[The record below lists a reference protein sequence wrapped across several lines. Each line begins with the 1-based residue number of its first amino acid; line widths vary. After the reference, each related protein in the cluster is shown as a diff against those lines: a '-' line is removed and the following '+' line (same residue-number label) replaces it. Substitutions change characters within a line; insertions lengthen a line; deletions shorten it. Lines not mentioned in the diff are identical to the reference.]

1 MAEWRNYDYFNML
14 LFGSGQF
21 PHEMTVSMNGHAS
34 FGDCLPP
41 PASLP
46 RSILLFLFFP
56 ARRRAAAAA
65 EIYAMYAS
73 ARTTRTSQVR
83 WWALGA
89 AAALGRRRGETC
101 AKLTHARALCCD
113 FLNAFQTLFCDIFVK
128 ERFDIFSKVFL
139 RCGDPDLCAISEI
152 LNY

>member
-1 MAEWRNYDYFNML
+1 MRHEDHVDKVDKGRNRATKTSVFGEVAVNLYF
-14 LFGSGQF
+14 FCSGQF
-21 PHEMTVSMNGHAS
+21 PDEKTVSMNGHAS

-41 PASLP
+41 SLP
-46 RSILLFLFFP
+46 PSCPQSILLFLFFP

-128 ERFDIFSKVFL
+128 EQYL
-139 RCGDPDLCAISEI
+139 Q
-152 LNY
+152 

>member
-1 MAEWRNYDYFNML
+1 MRTTKVDKGRNRATKTSVFGEVAVNLYF
-14 LFGSGQF
+14 FCSGQF
-21 PHEMTVSMNGHAS
+21 PDEKTVSMNGHAS

-41 PASLP
+41 SLP
-46 RSILLFLFFP
+46 LAPSRFSSSFSFP
-56 ARRRAAAAA
+56 PDAA

-128 ERFDIFSKVFL
+128 EQYL
-139 RCGDPDLCAISEI
+139 Q
-152 LNY
+152 